1 MAASRVCMKRLGQ
14 DYQNLCESPLVGVSA
29 APLDTDLT
37 VWHINFDVE
46 LQTTQGTQHAILH
59 AILHAP
65 NNYPQSPPNVGFC
78 IPFTYTM
85 GASYTD
91 RKPGPLQGTMVLCLN
106 ILGNFA
112 NVHTEWKAE
121 EGEGWSPSM
130 SIETVLVQLQSML
143 ASLDND
149 MSDQSKLD
157 LVARTKK
164 YTVKAGV
171 NFHTYEKPWPALVSQ
186 KEFARIESMK
196 SVLRSL
202 PKPVQKQAKQFM
214 DSLNPSQVSEFS
226 GLMTNLMSQ
235 LSVNQA
241 GDQEGA
247 GEIEDDSVRCYV
259 TKVHFSEELLGYG
272 VYVDK
277 KQLKTPGDLL
287 SKSSFYEDG
296 VRLSS
301 TKKQFTHFLPAFINK
316 NHAMNAK
323 WRELTM
329 QCLQK
334 LAAALPRPRDGQP
347 SIDPVLD
354 VLPNLINSMIVEIM
368 SGDRAAA
375 IAFFEAL
382 CSFWRTLR
390 YFLFEDEQAQKF
402 SKKAM
407 KKLKAFCT
415 TVQGKHKNKVP
426 DVGQLLALW
435 TCLTDRV
442 SEATFVDA
450 YVEESSL
457 RSVMWWLDGAP
468 QDRKSRYVFEKMAVG
483 RQLFMFQMTVC
494 RFLIQGNPTH
504 TCQKLDSSCGR
515 LPDRLELLQNKWKQ
529 VQPNIKTWKEYFQYI
544 GASKAYA
551 VPILR
556 NVNAWCNNLISRCN
570 QIGSPYVRNQRHG
583 GYNNRRQGGYGR
595 GGGNRRGYRRD
606 QNYV

>member
-1 MAASRVCMKRLGQ
+1 MAASRVCIKRLSQ
-14 DYQNLCESPLVGVSA
+14 DYQNLCESPLVGVNA
-29 APLDTDLT
+29 APLDTDLL

-59 AILHAP
+59 AILQAP
-65 NNYPQSPPNVGFC
+65 YNYPQSPPNVGFC
-78 IPFTYTM
+78 IPFQYTM

-91 RKPGPLQGTMVLCLN
+91 RKPGPLQNTLVLCLN

-112 NVHTEWKAE
+112 NVHTEWKAQ

-143 ASLDND
+143 ASLDSD
-149 MSDQSKLD
+149 MNDQSKLD
-157 LVARTKK
+157 LVARTKQ
-164 YTVKAGV
+164 YTVKAGS
-171 NFHTYEKPWPALVSQ
+171 NFHTYGKPWPPLVSQ
-186 KEFARIESMK
+186 EEYARIQATK
-196 SVLRSL
+196 SVLSSF
-202 PKPVQKQAKQFM
+202 PKPIQKQAKHFIQ
-214 DSLNPSQVSEFS
+214 SLNPSQVGEFS
-226 GLMTNLMSQ
+226 DLMSNLMSE
-235 LSVNQA
+235 LSVSQD

-247 GEIEDDSVRCYV
+247 GKADDDSVRCYV
-259 TKVHFSEELLGYG
+259 SKVHFSEELLGYG

-277 KQLKTPGDLL
+277 KQLKTPGDTL
-287 SKSSFYEDG
+287 SKSCFYKDG
-296 VRLSS
+296 VRISS

-316 NHAMNAK
+316 NHAMNAN
-323 WRELTM
+323 WRKLTM
-329 QCLQK
+329 DCLK
-334 LAAALPRPRDGQP
+334 ALAAALPRPRDGQP

-390 YFLFEDEQAQKF
+390 YFLFEDEEAQKY
-402 SKKAM
+402 SRKAM

-415 TVQGKHKNKVP
+415 TSEGKHKNKVP

-450 YVEESSL
+450 YVSESSL

-468 QDRKSRYVFEKMAVG
+468 SNRMSGYVFEKMAVG

-494 RFLIQGNPTH
+494 RYLLQGNPSD
-504 TCQKLDSSCGR
+504 TCEKLDTSCGR
-515 LPDRLELLQNKWKQ
+515 LPDRLELLQQKWKQ
-529 VQPNIKTWKEYFQYI
+529 VQPTIKTWKDYFQYC
-544 GASKAYA
+544 GASKAHA

-556 NVNAWCNNLISRCN
+556 NVDQWCKNMISRCN
-570 QIGSPYVRNQRHG
+570 QLGPPYVRNQRRG
-583 GYNNRRQGGYGR
+583 GGRRQGGYSR
-595 GGGNRRGYRRD
+595 GGGYRRN
-606 QNYV
+606 QNRV